1 MLKFLRQYN
10 QWILA
15 VGGTLLLI
23 TFLMPTAIQSCAQQ
37 SAVSGSTWATYEGG
51 KKVTGA
57 DLENAQR
64 ELRVVELLAN
74 PAFRQL
80 GIDREP
86 AHWWLAAHE
95 AQHGGF
101 VGGAGDGEAVLA
113 EVLDMMAC
121 KAAVKAGDALSER
134 EIAELLQQLDA
145 IERATNC
152 PHGRPTAMR
161 IPWRE
166 IERRFGRG

>member
-1 MLKFLRQYN
+1 MPSQPEQVDDAADNSGDVVVTGTSIRG
-10 QWILA
+10 IGP
-15 VGGTLLLI
+15 VG
-23 TFLMPTAIQSCAQQ
+23 S
-37 SAVSGSTWATYEGG
+37 SAVAVDRVQLEQSGYSNPVE
-51 KKVTGA
+51 V
-57 DLENAQR
+57 LR
-64 ELRVVELLAN
+64 EW
-74 PAFRQL
+74 L
-80 GIDREP
+80 GRDEFD
-86 AHWWLAAHE
+86 A
-95 AQHGGF
+95 G
-101 VGGAGDGEAVLA
+101 GDGEAVLA

-134 EIAELLQQLDA
+134 EIAELLQQLGA